1 MVAESIVELVD
12 VLESS
17 EELLSCLDDEDEED
31 DEEDDEGRE
40 ELRDEDNVLDTLDV
54 LAGDGDVWV
63 ILELLMRPAPSG
75 AVIVPVLELD
85 VLDGV
90 MIGSPSASVAVN
102 MPSLFILLEIE
113 GMEARLPS
121 KVLSVRTSVVDGSPS
136 SSYRVETGATIAVST
151 LR

>member
-40 ELRDEDNVLDTLDV
+40 ELRDEDDVLDTLDV

-90 MIGSPSASVAVN
+90 MIGSPS
-102 MPSLFILLEIE
+102 SLFILLEIE

-136 SSYRVETGATIAVST
+136 SSYRVETGATIAVTGSPS
-151 LR
+151 